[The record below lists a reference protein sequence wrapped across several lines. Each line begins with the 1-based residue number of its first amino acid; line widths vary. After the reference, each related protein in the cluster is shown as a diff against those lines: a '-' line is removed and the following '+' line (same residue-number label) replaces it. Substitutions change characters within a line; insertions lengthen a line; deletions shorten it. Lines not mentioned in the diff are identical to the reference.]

1 MGHRA
6 SVHYD
11 FLASY
16 QRGQHRGRL
25 LGTRL
30 VGQTTRT
37 TRFGLALLRYRSG
50 ACGVCV
56 CVAPEPNQSILLQM
70 SKIESESGLGSEL
83 VELIKRLI
91 LSTTERICFKDG
103 VDDFRFLV
111 FWTGVDEF
119 RSIL

>member
-1 MGHRA
+1 
-6 SVHYD
+6 
-11 FLASY
+11 
-16 QRGQHRGRL
+16 
-25 LGTRL
+25 
-30 VGQTTRT
+30 
-37 TRFGLALLRYRSG
+37 
-50 ACGVCV
+50 
-56 CVAPEPNQSILLQM
+56 M

-119 RSIL
+119 RSILRKPMSFCFVKFLTGSTVKTVRF